1 MVELDAGFS
10 ILDAGFSKTT
20 IHFAHCVRS
29 VAAVR
34 HIRKARTRFTY
45 MLFLIIKY
53 LAILCEVICLLISWI
68 CFKTIHFASYV
79 RSVAD
84 PRRCFQLF
92 MFLRFFL
99 STEFHHFSY
108 K

>member
-1 MVELDAGFS
+1 MLDSGFAMLEKHHPLRS
-10 ILDAGFSKTT
+10 PFD
-20 IHFAHCVRS
+20 FAQGRLRS

-53 LAILCEVICLLISWI
+53 LAILCEVICLLISWV
-68 CFKTIHFASYV
+68 CFKTIHFAHYIL
-79 RSVAD
+79 SVAAI
-84 PRRCFQLF
+84 RR
-92 MFLRFFL
+92 MRIV
-99 STEFHHFSY
+99 